1 MILRGIDTTNDSL
14 VGTRGDRIIVM
25 TLQADLPKDKAL
37 RLAAWIVA
45 LADDKDQFAALLEAV
60 RNT

>member
-1 MILRGIDTTNDSL
+1 MSQTIDTSNDS
-14 VGTRGDRIIVM
+14 VVAVNGKCIVVM
-25 TLQADLPKDKAL
+25 GMKPILSREQAL

-45 LADDKDQFAALLEAV
+45 LADEKDEFPALLEAV